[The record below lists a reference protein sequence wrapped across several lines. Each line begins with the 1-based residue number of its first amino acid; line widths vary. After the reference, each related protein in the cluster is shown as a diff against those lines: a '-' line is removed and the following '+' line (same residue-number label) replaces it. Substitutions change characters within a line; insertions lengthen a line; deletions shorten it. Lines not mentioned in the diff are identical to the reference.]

1 MFSYYIMPG
10 RKSSSS
16 SPFGSALAIGG
27 GYGIGSSLGNAGGVT
42 VCGGN
47 DTSFYC
53 RFVQFFNVFKMF
65 LVILVFIAAIV
76 YLAYTFS
83 GAKSTVKK
91 MRGGCGCAGNKS
103 VRWLS

>member
-1 MFSYYIMPG
+1 
-10 RKSSSS
+10 
-16 SPFGSALAIGG
+16 
-27 GYGIGSSLGNAGGVT
+27 
-42 VCGGN
+42 
-47 DTSFYC
+47 
-53 RFVQFFNVFKMF
+53 MF

-91 MRGGCGCAGNKS
+91 MRGGCGCAGSKS